1 MSLGFWLGSFIIFI
15 IIIILLL
22 LLLLLLLLVLLL
34 RTLLFLLLL
43 FRIALLKFVSTFFL
57 LQRFYSDVILAPCV
71 QCVCNFLLFFVYR
84 ECTLYVTVLLPIF
97 NCSFLLLHVHGC
109 YNVRVLIKRVI
120 VPNRF

>member
-34 RTLLFLLLL
+34 ITLLFLFLL
-43 FRIALLKFVSTFFL
+43 FRIALPKFVSTFFL

-71 QCVCNFLLFFVYR
+71 QCVCNFLLFFFVYR
-84 ECTLYVTVLLPIF
+84 ECTFYMTVLLPIF
-97 NCSFLLLHVHGC
+97 NCSFHPLHVHGC
-109 YNVRVLIKRVI
+109 YNVRILI
-120 VPNRF
+120 